1 MLQAATGK
9 LFTNRENP
17 RTTLLKGVVYTNLDL
32 AVVDQLTTKVGTLI
46 SMDTSH
52 TPTALGY
59 EMTEHMEAA
68 EPEPGVLVSRT
79 MGAYIDDFADV
90 ASFSLRVICSPDV
103 HITERLLNQRRRPGQ
118 PHPSERLARFYDAS
132 VRADLAEIA
141 AFNEFTEQLIGLQ
154 RVTYMAVI
162 QSIRTYVAAVHRMSD
177 DLNLAYT
184 LLVMCIESLVQKF
197 DGHEPQWSDIPEEK
211 RRGVDKALEGV
222 DHDPARAV
230 KDAVLDV
237 IHPRLS
243 YRFGQFILAHLPAD
257 YFTVQADA
265 QKHPI
270 GRRDLEAALQN
281 LYGVRSGYVHTLK
294 PLTKEFLHFASHRE
308 TCEDDD
314 KLTFTFQ
321 GLFRLTRAV
330 IIEYVRK
337 AEKVDH
343 EPYHYEWDN
352 PHLLRMKLD
361 PSLWIYNPDAF
372 SPQTPRHHL
381 EGLVLLLDQ
390 CLVDFPNRKLH
401 HPTRVIEKGFSI
413 QSQMPEAMRVSFLGF
428 AYLSDFFLGTV
439 QTYRVFSQTEV
450 DLLNR
455 PGVDSLIA
463 QALMGSDT
471 GWAPSEHK
479 KQLDQYYKKRHT
491 KTGIKVS
498 QNVEA
503 CMGLALAERYRLAGD
518 SPGALAALNAAAK
531 DFPHLRQLR
540 HMGEE
545 FDQERPIDW
554 RSIIYPRWA
563 APRATLEC
571 NGL

>member
-141 AFNEFTEQLIGLQ
+141 AFNEFAEQLIGLQ

-197 DGHEPQWSDIPEEK
+197 DGYEPQWSDIPEEK

-372 SPQTPRHHL
+372 SPQTPRHYL
-381 EGLVLLLDQ
+381 EGFVLLLDQ

-413 QSQMPEAMRVSFLGF
+413 QSQMPEAMRVSFLGL

-498 QNVEA
+498 QSVEA

-518 SPGALAALNAAAK
+518 SPGALAALSAAAK
-531 DFPHLRQLR
+531 DFPHLKQLR

>member
-9 LFTNRENP
+9 LFTNREHP

-141 AFNEFTEQLIGLQ
+141 AFNEFAEQLIGLQ

-197 DGHEPQWSDIPEEK
+197 DGYEPQWSDIPEEK

-531 DFPHLRQLR
+531 DFPHLKQLR

>member
-32 AVVDQLTTKVGTLI
+32 AVVDQVTNKVGTLT

-59 EMTEHMEAA
+59 EMTEYMEAA

-103 HITERLLNQRRRPGQ
+103 HIAERLLNQRRRPAQ

-222 DHDPARAV
+222 DHEPARAV
-230 KDAVLDV
+230 RGAVLDV

-294 PLTKEFLHFASHRE
+294 PMTKEFLHFASHRE

-361 PSLWIYNPDAF
+361 PSLWIYNPESF
-372 SPQTPRHHL
+372 STQTPRHHL

-401 HPTRVIEKGFSI
+401 HPTRVIDKGFSI
-413 QSQMPEAMRVSFLGF
+413 QSQMAEAVRVSFLGF
-428 AYLSDFFLGTV
+428 VYLSDFFLGTE
-439 QTYRVFSQTEV
+439 QTHRVFSQTEV

-479 KQLDQYYKKRHT
+479 KQLDQYYKKRYT

-518 SPGALAALNAAAK
+518 SPGALAALSAAAK
-531 DFPHLRQLR
+531 DFPHLKQLR